1 MKKAE
6 MAAGPVSDCVA
17 VSAPDSF
24 AGLHSAIVMRRR
36 RADRRGGF
44 VSDKGRFDY
53 TGSSVM
59 KNNRE
64 LSLQLQRSWRVVR
77 YRLAE
82 LIRGQ

>member
-1 MKKAE
+1 
-6 MAAGPVSDCVA
+6 VA
-17 VSAPDSF
+17 RGVPTRIII
-24 AGLHSAIVMRRR
+24 AIVMLRR
-36 RADRRGGF
+36 RADLRGGI
-44 VSDKGRFDY
+44 VTYAAWLAY